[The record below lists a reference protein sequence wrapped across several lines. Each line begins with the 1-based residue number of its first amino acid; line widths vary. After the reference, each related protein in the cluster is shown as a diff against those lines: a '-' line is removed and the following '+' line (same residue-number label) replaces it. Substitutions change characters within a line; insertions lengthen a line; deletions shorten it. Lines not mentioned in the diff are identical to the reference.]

1 MKTEADFDMDPP
13 FSSLPDVA
21 RYALERCVDR
31 LENGEY
37 LPREVVDGCEAYAY
51 RHGDGKIARGINGKY
66 GNIWRDL
73 IDG

>member
-1 MKTEADFDMDPP
+1 MKAELDVDPP
-13 FSSLPDVA
+13 FETLSDVA

-31 LENGEY
+31 VKNGEY
-37 LPREVVDGCEAYAY
+37 LPREVFDNGEVYAY
-51 RHGDGKIARGINGKY
+51 RRGDGKIARGINGKY